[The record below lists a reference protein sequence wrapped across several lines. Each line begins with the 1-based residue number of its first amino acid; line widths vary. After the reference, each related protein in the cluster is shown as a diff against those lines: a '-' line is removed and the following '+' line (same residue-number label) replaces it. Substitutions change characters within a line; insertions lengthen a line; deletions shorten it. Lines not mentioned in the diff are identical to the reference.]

1 MTQTTRVLL
10 VCPPLDLRG
19 TTVHTR
25 NLVRALK
32 DKGYEFHAAARPGT
46 LSELLAAEGAVLHPL
61 PLNPGLS
68 AWLQAPRLRRI
79 LAGVEPHILHVRHH
93 SLLRISSTLLWRNN
107 LPLVVSVS
115 TPPAPGP
122 LPLPEKHTR
131 AVFAVND
138 PLAEELVSRHG
149 VPRSLLT
156 IIRDATFVDENFQP
170 EEEKGNPV
178 VGFMGRLERDR
189 GIRRIPGVARR
200 VLDRFPQAEFLVAGE
215 GKEDVKL
222 RRWIRVAGLA
232 SKVHVVP
239 PAMDYRKILSGFRL
253 LFSPA
258 RKEGL
263 GIFSL
268 EAMAVGKPV
277 VAAAVEGV
285 FANIKDGMTGLL
297 AEPDNEE
304 DMASKILEL
313 LERPGMARALGENA
327 RELVKAEFNLEA
339 FAKEMDQAYKLALA
353 PV

>member
-1 MTQTTRVLL
+1 MTPPLRVLL
-10 VCPPLDLRG
+10 VHPPLDLRG

-32 DKGYEFHAAARPGT
+32 DRNYEFHVAAKPGA
-46 LSELLAAEGAVLHPL
+46 LSGILAEEGAVLHPL
-61 PLNPGLS
+61 PLRPGLS
-68 AWLQAPRLRRI
+68 AWIQVPRLRRI
-79 LAGVEPHILHVRHH
+79 LAEVEPHILHVRHH
-93 SLLRISSTLLWRNN
+93 SLLRISSTLLWRNR

-122 LPLPEKHTR
+122 LPLPERNTR

-138 PLAEELVSRHG
+138 PLAEELVARHG

-156 IIRDATFVDENFQP
+156 IIRDATFVEDPAP
-170 EEEKGNPV
+170 EQEGETPPV
-178 VGFMGRLERDR
+178 VGFMGRLEPDR
-189 GIRRIPGVARR
+189 GIQRIPGVARR
-200 VLDRFPQAEFLVAGE
+200 VLDRFPQAAFVLVGE
-215 GKEDVKL
+215 GKGDLKI
-222 RRWIRVAGLA
+222 RRWIRTAGL
-232 SKVHVVP
+232 SHKVHVVP

-268 EAMAVGKPV
+268 EAMAVGRPV

-285 FANIKDGMTGLL
+285 FANIKDGVTGFL

-304 DMASKILEL
+304 DMAAGILEL
-313 LERPGMARALGENA
+313 LERPGMARALGESA
-327 RELVKAEFNLEA
+327 RELIKTEFSLEA